1 MKLETFIEVETRAA
15 RKKAREEGL
24 AEGREEGLA
33 EGLKEGESRFAA
45 LVRIMMKDLREE
57 DLLQAA
63 SDPEYRQKLY
73 KEYGIL

>member
-15 RKKAREEGL
+15 RKKA
-24 AEGREEGLA
+24 REEGLA